1 MNESVTLLS
10 ESSRFIR
17 EMSDEV
23 AELVLESRNLI
34 VPISDQQVE
43 VEVHFLELVLEE
55 DRNDDVLEVEG
66 EVGVECDG
74 GLERVNVEMLIEEND
89 GVHKALSVVQKE
101 LEYKQR
107 ELDEAVK
114 RRSEIEEVKV
124 NLKNKIVEL

>member
-1 MNESVTLLS
+1 
-10 ESSRFIR
+10 
-17 EMSDEV
+17 MSDEV

-74 GLERVNVEMLIEEND
+74 GLERVNLLEVLGGLLEKEGIE
-89 GVHKALSVVQKE
+89 VF
-101 LEYKQR
+101 
-107 ELDEAVK
+107 
-114 RRSEIEEVKV
+114 EVL
-124 NLKNKIVEL
+124 NLQF